1 MGQTFKNIDYPKSL
15 YESVRNYFAVNTS
28 NEITI
33 LYKYLACFL
42 EPLIGPF
49 DEYVLFRTRQ
59 ALIAQCKWQIG
70 QLTNLLNYLYDSTL
84 NRIFITQSQILALS
98 APKFAYTTLVQ
109 LQGFGVAAQG
119 QVRKFGDQ
127 SAISDVVIHVPVSV
141 NLSSITA
148 VIEQIRVQGIPYQIV
163 TF

>member
-1 MGQTFKNIDYPKSL
+1 MGQTFRNINYPKSL

-98 APKFAYTTLVQ
+98 APKFAYTTEVQ
-109 LQGFGVAAQG
+109 LRGFGVPAQG

-127 SAISDVVIHVPVSV
+127 SSISNVVIHVPVSV
-141 NLSSITA
+141 NLSSLTA
-148 VIEQIRVQGIPYQIV
+148 VVEQVRVQGIPYEIV